1 MTAVTH
7 LTVADADAGMRLDRW
22 FRQRFPHVTHGHLS
36 KLLRTGQIRLDGGRC
51 SAGARLQAG
60 QAVRL
65 PPLPE
70 APVATG
76 PARRL
81 PDARELDDI
90 AARVIHMDDWVMA
103 IDKPAGLAVQG
114 GSGLSRHLDALL
126 DGLRFGAAERPRL
139 VHRLDRQT
147 SGILLLARHA
157 PAARAL
163 QACFREGRVEKT
175 YWALVAGVPD
185 LPRDGRLA
193 IPLAKR
199 GKPGRER
206 VEVAGENGRRAVTFA
221 RIVATAGRVAAWLEL
236 RPLTGRTHQ
245 LRVHC
250 AAIGHPI
257 LGDGKYGSR
266 TPGRITNVRRLHL
279 HAQSLR
285 LPHPEGGM
293 LNLACALPRDLQ
305 ETWDTLGLSLDGDGP

>member
-7 LTVADADAGMRLDRW
+7 LTVAEADAGMRLDRW
-22 FRQRFPHVTHGHLS
+22 FRRRFPHVTHGHLS

-51 SAGARLQAG
+51 GAGARLQAG

-65 PPLPE
+65 PPLPA
-70 APVATG
+70 APAATG
-76 PARRL
+76 PARRP
-81 PDARELDDI
+81 PDRRDLEDI
-90 AARVIHMDDWVMA
+90 ASRVIHMDDWIIA

-114 GSGLSRHLDALL
+114 GSGLSSHLDALL
-126 DGLRFGAAERPRL
+126 GGLRFGAEERPRL

-163 QACFREGRVEKT
+163 QACFREGRVAKT

-185 LPRDGRLA
+185 LPGDGRLA
-193 IPLAKR
+193 MPLVKR
-199 GKPGRER
+199 GKPGAER
-206 VEVAGENGRRAVTFA
+206 VEVAEGEGRRAVTVA
-221 RIVATAGRVAAWLEL
+221 RIVATAGRVATWLDL

-266 TPGRITNVRRLHL
+266 TPGRITRARRLHL
-279 HAQSLR
+279 HAQSLH
-285 LPHPEGGM
+285 LPHPAGGT
-293 LNLACALPRDLQ
+293 LNLGCALPRDLR
-305 ETWDTLGLSLDGDGP
+305 ESWEMLGFSVDGDDP

>member
-1 MTAVTH
+1 MTTVAH
-7 LTVADADAGMRLDRW
+7 LTVTDADAGMRLDRW

-51 SAGARLQAG
+51 GAGVRLQAG

-65 PPLPE
+65 PPLPA
-70 APVATG
+70 APSATE

-81 PDARELDDI
+81 PDSRDLEDI
-90 AARVIHMDDWVMA
+90 AARVIHMDDWIIA

-163 QACFREGRVEKT
+163 QACFREGRVAKT
-175 YWALVAGVPD
+175 YWAHSSPVSRTCRGTAALPCR
-185 LPRDGRLA
+185 LPRGESQAASASRSL
-193 IPLAKR
+193 K
-199 GKPGRER
+199 GM
-206 VEVAGENGRRAVTFA
+206 AGA
-221 RIVATAGRVAAWLEL
+221 
-236 RPLTGRTHQ
+236 P
-245 LRVHC
+245 
-250 AAIGHPI
+250 
-257 LGDGKYGSR
+257 
-266 TPGRITNVRRLHL
+266 
-279 HAQSLR
+279 
-285 LPHPEGGM
+285 
-293 LNLACALPRDLQ
+293 
-305 ETWDTLGLSLDGDGP
+305 

>member
-7 LTVADADAGMRLDRW
+7 LTVADSDAGMRLDRW

-36 KLLRTGQIRLDGGRC
+36 KLLRTGQIRLDGRRC
-51 SAGARLQAG
+51 GTGARLQAG
-60 QAVRL
+60 QTVRL
-65 PPLPE
+65 PPLPA
-70 APVATG
+70 APVATEQV
-76 PARRL
+76 RRS
-81 PDARELDDI
+81 PDSRDLEDI
-90 AARVIHMDDWVMA
+90 AARVIHMDDWIIA

-163 QACFREGRVEKT
+163 QACFRDGKVEKT
-175 YWALVAGVPD
+175 YWALVVGVPD
-185 LPRDGRLA
+185 LPRDGRLVM
-193 IPLAKR
+193 PLVKK

-206 VEVAGENGRRAVTFA
+206 VEVAEEGGRRAVTCA
-221 RIVATAGRVAAWLEL
+221 RIVASAGRVVAWLEL

-266 TPGRITNVRRLHL
+266 TPGRISPSRRLHL
-279 HAQSLR
+279 HAQSLC
-285 LPHPEGGM
+285 LPHPEGDM
-293 LNLACALPRDLQ
+293 LKLGCALPQDLQ
-305 ETWDTLGLSLDGDGP
+305 ESWEMLGFSVDGDGS

>member
-1 MTAVTH
+1 MTGVTYLAVAET
-7 LTVADADAGMRLDRW
+7 DAGMRLDRW

-51 SAGARLQAG
+51 GAGARLQAG

-65 PPLPE
+65 PPLPDAPE
-70 APVATG
+70 AVQRPG
-76 PARRL
+76 NSRDPG
-81 PDARELDDI
+81 DI
-90 AARVIHMDDWVMA
+90 ASRIIHMDDWVMA

-147 SGILLLARHA
+147 SGILLVARHA

-163 QACFREGRVEKT
+163 QACFRAGRVEKT

-193 IPLAKR
+193 MPLLKR
-199 GKPGRER
+199 GKPGHER
-206 VEVAGENGRRAVTFA
+206 VEVVEEDGRRAVTLA
-221 RIVATAGRVAAWLEL
+221 RIVATAGRVATWLEL
-236 RPLTGRTHQ
+236 HPLTGRTHQ
-245 LRVHC
+245 IRVHC

-266 TPGRITNVRRLHL
+266 TPGRITHVRRLHL

-285 LPHPEGGM
+285 LPHPAGGGM
-293 LNLACALPRDLQ
+293 LNLDCALPKDLQ
-305 ETWDTLGLSLDGDGP
+305 ETWDMLGFTVDGDGP

>member
-1 MTAVTH
+1 MRAVTH
-7 LTVADADAGMRLDRW
+7 VTVAAADVGMRLDRW

-51 SAGARLQAG
+51 GTGTRLQAG
-60 QAVRL
+60 QTVRL
-65 PPLPE
+65 PPLPA
-70 APVATG
+70 APAAAEPVG
-76 PARRL
+76 PSSDCRDL
-81 PDARELDDI
+81 EDI
-90 AARVIHMDDWVMA
+90 AARVMHMDDWIMA

-126 DGLRFGAAERPRL
+126 DGLRFGAEERPRL

-163 QACFREGRVEKT
+163 QACFRDGKVEKT

-185 LPRDGRLA
+185 LPRDGRLVMR
-193 IPLAKR
+193 LVKR
-199 GKPGRER
+199 GRPGRER
-206 VEVAGENGRRAVTFA
+206 VEVAEEGGRRAVTFA
-221 RIVATAGRVAAWLEL
+221 RIVASAGRVAAWLEL

-257 LGDGKYGSR
+257 IGDGKYGSR
-266 TPGRITNVRRLHL
+266 RRGRITPARRLHL
-279 HAQSLR
+279 HAQSLH
-285 LPHPEGGM
+285 LPHPEGGT
-293 LNLACALPRDLQ
+293 LNLVCALPRDLR
-305 ETWDTLGLSLDGDGP
+305 ESWEMLGLDVDGDGP

>member
-1 MTAVTH
+1 MTAVTY
-7 LTVADADAGMRLDRW
+7 LTVTDADAGMRLDRW

-51 SAGARLQAG
+51 GAGARLQAG

-70 APVATG
+70 APAVTG
-76 PARRL
+76 PARQSPASRDL
-81 PDARELDDI
+81 EDI
-90 AARVIHMDDWVMA
+90 AARVIHIDDWVIA

-126 DGLRFGAAERPRL
+126 DGLRFGVTERPRL
-139 VHRLDRQT
+139 VHRLDRHT

-157 PAARAL
+157 TAARAL
-163 QACFREGRVEKT
+163 QACFREGKVAKT

-193 IPLAKR
+193 MPLVKR

-206 VEVAGENGRRAVTFA
+206 VEVAEDGGRRAVTLA
-221 RIVATAGRVAAWLEL
+221 RIVASAGRVASWLEL
-236 RPLTGRTHQ
+236 CPLTGRTHQ

-250 AAIGHPI
+250 SAIGHPI

-266 TPGRITNVRRLHL
+266 TPGPITRVRRLHL
-279 HAQSLR
+279 HAQSLH
-285 LPHPEGGM
+285 LPHPQAGT
-293 LNLACALPRDLQ
+293 LNLVCALPRDLQ
-305 ETWDTLGLSLDGDGP
+305 EAWDMLGFSVDGDGP

>member
-1 MTAVTH
+1 MTAVMY
-7 LTVADADAGMRLDRW
+7 LSIAGPEAGMRLDRW
-22 FRQRFPHVTHGHLS
+22 FRRRFPHVTHGHLA
-36 KLLRTGQIRLDGGRC
+36 KLLRTGQIRLDGARC
-51 SAGARLQAG
+51 RAGTRLQAG

-65 PPLPE
+65 PPLAE
-70 APVATG
+70 APERPR
-76 PARRL
+76 PARWL
-81 PDARELDDI
+81 PDSADLKDI
-90 AARVIHMDDWVMA
+90 AARIIHVDEWVMA

-163 QACFREGRVEKT
+163 HACFRAGKVEKT

-193 IPLAKR
+193 MPLVKR

-206 VEVAGENGRRAVTFA
+206 VEVAEQGGRRAVTHA
-221 RIVATAGRVAAWLEL
+221 RIVATAGRVAAWLDL

-257 LGDGKYGSR
+257 VGDGKYGSHM
-266 TPGRITNVRRLHL
+266 PGRITHVRRLHL
-279 HAQSLR
+279 HAQSLC
-285 LPHPEGGM
+285 LPHPDGGV
-293 LNLACALPRDLQ
+293 LTLGCALPQDLAQ
-305 ETWDTLGLSLDGDGP
+305 TWHALGFSVNGEGP